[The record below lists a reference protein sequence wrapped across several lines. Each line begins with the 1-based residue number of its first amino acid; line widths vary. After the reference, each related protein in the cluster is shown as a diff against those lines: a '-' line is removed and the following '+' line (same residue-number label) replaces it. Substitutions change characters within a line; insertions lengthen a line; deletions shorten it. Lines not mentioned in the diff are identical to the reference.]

1 MGVVEGELNKC
12 SYSEKARVVTGG
24 TVKNVSWL

>member
-1 MGVVEGELNKC
+1 MGLVEGELNKW
-12 SYSEKARVVTGG
+12 SYSEKVRGITGG